1 MSTTQIHITLQEL
14 DQWSHQTFNFGLDNY
29 KHVDT
34 FVQVM
39 EQFPPRGL
47 QQKVRPLV
55 VDEGVDPEDLVFW
68 ITDPESGD
76 IRHYNPALSCIF
88 KLVYEPVHVDT
99 EVLNQL
105 LN

>member
-14 DQWSHQTFNFGLDNY
+14 DQWSNQTFNFGRSNY
-29 KHVDT
+29 KHIST
-34 FVQVM
+34 FIEVM

-68 ITDPESGD
+68 ITDPEGE
-76 IRHYNPALSCIF
+76 IFPYNPRLSEIF
-88 KLVYEPVHVDT
+88 KLVYEPVSVDNS
-99 EVLNQL
+99 VLQEL
-105 LN
+105 LS